1 MSFGGGT
8 DYNRGI
14 NNLGGSS
21 NLALNSLFPAAFGG
35 GQRQL
40 QAGTANTQ
48 AGGNFFNTLLNG
60 NRANTTAML
69 APDIQRI
76 QGAQQGALQGAS
88 TLMPRGG
95 GRSGTL
101 FNLPFQGNQAIQSLY
116 GGARSG
122 AGSTLANLGL
132 GQGGLGANL
141 FGQATGGLNSANNA
155 NQAMSDLALK
165 QQQMSDAKAAGI
177 ANAVFGLATMPFG
190 GGAMAGTALGGLGKL
205 FG

>member
-35 GQRQL
+35 GNRQL
-40 QAGTANTQ
+40 QAGTNNTT

-69 APDIQRI
+69 APDINRI

-101 FNLPFQGNQAIQSLY
+101 FNLPFMGNQQIQSLF
-116 GGARSG
+116 GGARGG

-141 FGQATGGLNSANNA
+141 FQTGVGGLNSANQA
-155 NQAMSDLALK
+155 NQAMIEAALGMKKRSDSLASGIGSGL
-165 QQQMSDAKAAGI
+165 MSAAG
-177 ANAVFGLATMPFG
+177 FFL
-190 GGAMAGTALGGLGKL
+190 
-205 FG
+205 

>member
-35 GQRQL
+35 GNREL
-40 QAGTANTQ
+40 QAGSNNTA
-48 AGGNFFNTLLNG
+48 AGGNYFNTLLNG

-69 APDIQRI
+69 APNIQQI

-116 GGARSG
+116 SGARSG

-155 NQAMSDLALK
+155 NQAMAGLGL
-165 QQQMSDAKAAGI
+165 QQKQMSNQTAAGLGS
-177 ANAVFGLATMPFG
+177 GLFNLLTTPFG
-190 GGAMAGTALGGLGKL
+190 GGAMAGTALGGLSHL

>member
-35 GQRQL
+35 GNREL
-40 QAGTANTQ
+40 QSGTNNTT
-48 AGGNFFNTLLNG
+48 AGGNFFNTILNG

-69 APDIQRI
+69 APNIQQI

-116 GGARSG
+116 SGARSG

-141 FGQATGGLNSANNA
+141 FGQATGGLNSANDA
-155 NQAMSDLALK
+155 NSHMANLGL
-165 QQQMSDAKAAGI
+165 QQKQMSNQMAAGL
-177 ANAVFGLATMPFG
+177 ANGIFGLATMPFG
-190 GGAMAGTALGGLGKL
+190 GGAMSGTALGALGNL
-205 FG
+205 FK

>member
-35 GQRQL
+35 GERQL
-40 QAGTANTQ
+40 NTGTNNTT
-48 AGGNFFNTLLNG
+48 AGGNFFNTILNG

-69 APDIQRI
+69 APNIQQI

-116 GGARSG
+116 SGARSG

-141 FGQATGGLNSANNA
+141 FGAATGGLNSANNA
-155 NQAMSDLALK
+155 NQAMAGLGL
-165 QQQMSDAKAAGI
+165 QQKQMSNETAAGLG
-177 ANAVFGLATMPFG
+177 NGLFNLLTFPFG
-190 GGAMAGTALGGLGKL
+190 GSGMTGTAIGGLRSL

>member
-21 NLALNSLFPAAFGG
+21 NLAMNSLFPAAFHG
-35 GQRQL
+35 GQQNL
-40 QAGTANTQ
+40 QMGSTNTGQ
-48 AGGNFFNTLLNG
+48 SGNYFNTLLNG

-69 APDIQRI
+69 QPDINRI
-76 QGAQQGALQGAS
+76 QGAQQGTLQAAS

-101 FNLPFQGNQAIQSLY
+101 FQLPFQGNSQIQSLF

-122 AGSTLANLGL
+122 AAGQLGQLGL

-141 FGQATGGLNSANNA
+141 FGQGTSALNSS
-155 NQAMSDLALK
+155 NQANEAMSELALRQK
-165 QQQMSDAKAAGI
+165 QMSDQKVA
-177 ANAVFGLATMPFG
+177 GLANGLFSLLTTPFG
-190 GGAMAGTALGGLGKL
+190 GGAMKGTALGSI
-205 FG
+205 FGA